1 VNESSWQIE
10 HDCPQCGAPVVLEET
25 DRLLACNHCRVRLY
39 LTTEQH
45 FSYLLPPPDGVSG
58 EIFFAPYW
66 RFKGMVFSCQGN
78 EVSNKVADTS
88 YLASEL
94 RCLPISLGFRPQ
106 ALKLRFV
113 SAQMPGRFLKTAVP
127 LQQVIATVQNCVH
140 ATDLPNVPPPRCFHA
155 FLGETVS
162 AIYAPYFLQGS
173 ILHDAI
179 LQRPVCT
186 LAENGLKALQAP
198 SSPPEDRLRFIATL
212 CPHCGWDLKGDKDS
226 LVLMCGNCD
235 SAWQASAATLER
247 VPFGT
252 FPGGGADTIYLPFW
266 RIKVPLEGIPL
277 RSYADL
283 IRMAN
288 LPKAI
293 QREWEEIVFHF
304 WSPAFKIRPR
314 AFLQTARA
322 MTLTQPQEI
331 QEGLLPKGN
340 VYPVTFSVR
349 EALEAVKVILAH
361 IAVAKQHLI
370 PLLPQLRIGPPEIL
384 LSYFAFTVRPN
395 ELIQERLRLSI
406 DRSTVQMGRK
416 L

>member
-1 VNESSWQIE
+1 MGIRERLDGAGEWQ
-10 HDCPQCGAPVVLEET
+10 L
-25 DRLLACNHCRVRLY
+25 
-39 LTTEQH
+39 
-45 FSYLLPPPDGVSG
+45 
-58 EIFFAPYW
+58 
-66 RFKGMVFSCQGN
+66 
-78 EVSNKVADTS
+78 
-88 YLASEL
+88 
-94 RCLPISLGFRPQ
+94 
-106 ALKLRFV
+106 
-113 SAQMPGRFLKTAVP
+113 
-127 LQQVIATVQNCVH
+127 
-140 ATDLPNVPPPRCFHA
+140 
-155 FLGETVS
+155 
-162 AIYAPYFLQGS
+162 
-173 ILHDAI
+173 
-179 LQRPVCT
+179 
-186 LAENGLKALQAP
+186 
-198 SSPPEDRLRFIATL
+198 
-212 CPHCGWDLKGDKDS
+212 
-226 LVLMCGNCD
+226 
-235 SAWQASAATLER
+235 
-247 VPFGT
+247 
-252 FPGGGADTIYLPFW
+252 FW

-322 MTLTQPQEI
+322 MTLAQPQEI